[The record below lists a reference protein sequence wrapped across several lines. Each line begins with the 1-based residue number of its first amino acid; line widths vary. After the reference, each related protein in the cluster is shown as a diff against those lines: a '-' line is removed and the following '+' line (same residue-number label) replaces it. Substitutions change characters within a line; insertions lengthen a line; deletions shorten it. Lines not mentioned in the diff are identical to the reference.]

1 MHGLCVCLIH
11 GYEAP
16 QISCTLSCAALCA
29 SPSDPHSTP
38 RGPRSLT
45 EADDRTKKK
54 GSVSE
59 RHARASR
66 EDVCP
71 HPAVVQQNHIRGLFL
86 PPFRCHCTSQGNHE
100 WPSYSATHEALLG
113 LPLSQALQM
122 QKEGRR
128 GEMCIS
134 FSPSSPR
141 PAHAP
146 SHSFT
151 PPFPLS
157 PTTHRVGSCPT
168 RV

>member
-1 MHGLCVCLIH
+1 MQILCTACACVLFMCMRRPKFRVRCRVPVCFTQRPTFNS
-11 GYEAP
+11 A
-16 QISCTLSCAALCA
+16 
-29 SPSDPHSTP
+29 
-38 RGPRSLT
+38 RSSL
-45 EADDRTKKK
+45 AHADDDRTK
-54 GSVSE
+54 GE

-113 LPLSQALQM
+113 LPLSPALQM

-128 GEMCIS
+128 GIS